1 MLLFFMFILIGVG
14 IISFL
19 DILEIVNLLFFLN
32 LKKKIKRNE
41 LIICMYMYIEKV

>member
-19 DILEIVNLLFFLN
+19 EILEIVNLLFFLN
-32 LKKKIKRNE
+32 LKKKFKEMN
-41 LIICMYMYIEKV
+41 

>member
-19 DILEIVNLLFFLN
+19 EILEIVNLLFFLN
-32 LKKKIKRNE
+32 LKKKLKEMN
-41 LIICMYMYIEKV
+41 